1 MIPNKVKNTTSEEVA
16 IELVRRTGQDEAT
29 IRTIIYY
36 YERMILQR
44 IKAGYNFHSE
54 LVDIFHSK
62 KGIEVALVDKVKRY
76 LKI

>member
-1 MIPNKVKNTTSEEVA
+1 
-16 IELVRRTGQDEAT
+16 
-29 IRTIIYY
+29 
-36 YERMILQR
+36 MILQR
-44 IKAGYNFHSE
+44 IKAGYNFHSD